1 MRKESTGELYTKEI
15 ENLAIESGLHELFL
29 RRASVLLAEGKP
41 AEAILEVKEGLAN
54 FPGNPAAYY
63 FLIKLFL
70 EIKKPKQAEI
80 TLNSAVKFFSSNE
93 LTAYY
98 RELISETERELER
111 SQRDEEAKLSRYSI
125 SEDPEE
131 VIRSVDYETYEEEN
145 DEETFE
151 LSNDEPVENSASEDF
166 FPDDEDTIANDY
178 HKPENFVEET
188 PSDET
193 EAPLQKIEHTNDG
206 APEEIITA
214 GMAIIYARQGNSEK
228 AIEIFTRLIDKEPEK
243 RESYEK
249 IITLLKS
256 KISRNDGEG

>member
-1 MRKESTGELYTKEI
+1 MRKESTGELYTREI

-29 RRASVLLAEGKP
+29 RRASVLLADGKP
-41 AEAILEVKEGLAN
+41 EEAILEVKEGLAN

-80 TLNSAVKFFSSNE
+80 TLNSAVKFFSSSE

-98 RELISETERELER
+98 RELIGETERELEK
-111 SQRDEEAKLSRYSI
+111 SQKDEEAKLSHYSI
-125 SEDPEE
+125 SEEPEE
-131 VIRSVDYETYEEEN
+131 EIRSVD
-145 DEETFE
+145 DETFE
-151 LSNDEPVENSASEDF
+151 EGDDEESFGLSHDEPVEKPASEDL
-166 FPDDEDTIANDY
+166 FPDDEDTIAIDY

-188 PSDET
+188 LSDEV
-193 EAPLQKIEHTNDG
+193 EAPLQKIEYTYDNT
-206 APEEIITA
+206 PEEIITA

-228 AIEIFTRLIDKEPEK
+228 AIEIFTRLIDKEPDK

-249 IITLLKS
+249 IIALLRN